1 MDMIIENYKGKHCTS
16 EEAEQKTESAEPKE
30 MPDILDVGFYKD
42 KIKAQ
47 SAKIAELEK
56 KVAEQAD
63 LIERAATTYK
73 KMKERIS
80 KLEAALVEATIK

>member
-1 MDMIIENYKGKHCTS
+1 MDMIIENYEGKHYTS
-16 EEAEQKTESAEPKE
+16 EEAEQQTAPAKSEA

-47 SAKIAELEK
+47 NAKIAELEK

-63 LIERAATTYK
+63 LIDRAATTYK
-73 KMKERIS
+73 RQKERIS